1 MSVVHTARCSCGNVE
16 IELRGTPILTVVC
29 HCDDC
34 QAGSRQIEA
43 LPGAPRIL
51 DAGGG
56 TPYLLYRKDRIA
68 CTKGE
73 HLLEGH
79 KLRPE
84 SATRRMVATC
94 CNSAMLVHLDDILHW
109 TPVYRDRF
117 VGDAPPL
124 EMRVNTRFKPEG
136 AELPDDLPS
145 YATFPLRFAT
155 KLISARVG
163 MLFG

>member
-1 MSVVHTARCSCGNVE
+1 MSLVRTARCSCGCVE
-16 IELRGTPILTVVC
+16 IELRGPPILSACC

-34 QAGSRQIEA
+34 QASSRQIEA

-51 DAGGG
+51 DAAGG
-56 TPYLLYRKDRIA
+56 TPCLLYRNDRVA
-68 CTKGE
+68 CTRGE
-73 HLLEGH
+73 HLLESH

-109 TPVYRDRF
+109 TPVYRDR
-117 VGDAPPL
+117 VDDAPPL
-124 EMRVNTRFKPEG
+124 EMRVNTRFIPEG
-136 AELPDDLPS
+136 VELPGDLPS
-145 YATFPLRFAT
+145 YRSFPLRFVT
-155 KLISARVG
+155 RLIGARIA